1 MIDVAIRLRRA
12 IHRND
17 LLLVR
22 RIVRNNPRA
31 LQNPDFANKSNTSLH
46 LAAKHGFLDI
56 AAFLID
62 IGHENDGISRNTD
75 HDTPLMLAAANEQVE
90 VGKLLI
96 ARFPQCV
103 PYTNKNGMDALM
115 QASLHGAS
123 ALLPTLFSAPYPCS
137 PHAHDNDGNTALHHA
152 SAAGELKCLRLL
164 LQAGASPHAVNAYAW
179 TPISYSRTKDAKIYF
194 EELVAELERRKDDS
208 RREEAAAQQ
217 RVLRAKTGMAGGVRL
232 VTQADS
238 EGGPSG
244 VAGNGGGIS
253 PGSGAGGG
261 GINITGTPMPVRSSP
276 REEHRRLMDALP
288 PLRTS
293 VDQARESN
301 NMAASTPS
309 FSSSS
314 LAATNN
320 AAAPSINKQMPPPPP
335 PALDKPLPPPGGV
348 SAEQR
353 SAGSGWSPTTTTT
366 VSSSAGAS
374 GRPMTPKGGGGG
386 AGGGTPTTTT
396 TTARADWIGGG
407 FGPVR
412 SRD

>member
-75 HDTPLMLAAANEQVE
+75 HDTPLMLAAAHEQVE

-103 PYTNKNGMDALM
+103 PYTNNNGMDALM

-208 RREEAAAQQ
+208 RREEVAAQQ
-217 RVLRAKTGMAGGVRL
+217 RVLRAKAGMAGGVRL

-238 EGGPSG
+238 EG
-244 VAGNGGGIS
+244 S
-253 PGSGAGGG
+253 P
-261 GINITGTPMPVRSSP
+261 
-276 REEHRRLMDALP
+276 
-288 PLRTS
+288 
-293 VDQARESN
+293 
-301 NMAASTPS
+301 
-309 FSSSS
+309 
-314 LAATNN
+314 
-320 AAAPSINKQMPPPPP
+320 
-335 PALDKPLPPPGGV
+335 
-348 SAEQR
+348 
-353 SAGSGWSPTTTTT
+353 
-366 VSSSAGAS
+366 
-374 GRPMTPKGGGGG
+374 
-386 AGGGTPTTTT
+386 
-396 TTARADWIGGG
+396 
-407 FGPVR
+407 
-412 SRD
+412 

>member
-22 RIVRNNPRA
+22 RIVRNNPQA

-75 HDTPLMLAAANEQVE
+75 HDTPLMLAAAHEQVE

-103 PYTNKNGMDALM
+103 PYTNKNGMDTLM
-115 QASLHGAS
+115 QASLNGAS
-123 ALLPTLFSAPYPCS
+123 ALLPTLLSAPYPCS

-164 LQAGASPHAVNAYAW
+164 LQAGASPHALNAYAW
-179 TPISYSRTKDAKIYF
+179 TPIAYSRTKDAKIYF

-208 RREEAAAQQ
+208 RREEVAAQQ
-217 RVLRAKTGMAGGVRL
+217 RVLRAKAGMAGGVRL

-238 EGGPSG
+238 EGSPSG
-244 VAGNGGGIS
+244 VAANGGGIS
-253 PGSGAGGG
+253 PSSGGG
-261 GINITGTPMPVRSSP
+261 GGAGISITGNPMPMRSSP

-293 VDQARESN
+293 VDQAREIN
-301 NMAASTPS
+301 TMAASTS
-309 FSSSS
+309 FSSS
-314 LAATNN
+314 LATNSN
-320 AAAPSINKQMPPPPP
+320 AAAAASINKQMPPPPP

-353 SAGSGWSPTTTTT
+353 SAGSGWSPTTT
-366 VSSSAGAS
+366 VSSSGGGGFAS

-386 AGGGTPTTTT
+386 GGGGGGTPTG
-396 TTARADWIGGG
+396 RADWIGGG

-412 SRD
+412 SRE